1 MIRDCLGKG
10 IKVVWPLYYL
20 TNFLFLS
27 LPVSYSAHLHPPQV
41 LLSFLLFP
49 VSHSFHANLP
59 APSAHPSCTDGA
71 KSTVFRSREPDS
83 GLSYVLWKCLFPS
96 LSLSL
101 IIFKMEELDLR
112 RSLKCPDALKYWVL
126 LYFTLLHLDLSAF
139 LCSPPVSFLWIPN
152 VVIRKN
158 YSI

>member
-27 LPVSYSAHLHPPQV
+27 LPVSYSVLLPPM

-49 VSHSFHANLP
+49 VSCSSPANLP
-59 APSAHPSCTDGA
+59 ASSPHPGCIDGV
-71 KSTVFRSREPDS
+71 KSTVLRSREPDS
-83 GLSYVLWKCLFPS
+83 GLSFVLWKCLFPF

-112 RSLKCPDALKYWVL
+112 QSLKCPAALKYWVP
-126 LYFTLLHLDLSAF
+126 LYFTLFHLDLSAF
-139 LCSPPVSFLWIPN
+139 PCSPSVSFPWISN
-152 VVIRKN
+152 VVIRKH
-158 YSI
+158 YSL